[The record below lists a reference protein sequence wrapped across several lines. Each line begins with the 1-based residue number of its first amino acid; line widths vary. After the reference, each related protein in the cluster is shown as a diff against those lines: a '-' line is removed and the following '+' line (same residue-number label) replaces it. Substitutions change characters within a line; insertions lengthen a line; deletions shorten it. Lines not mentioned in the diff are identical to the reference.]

1 MKYSLILVFITFLCI
16 SCGTEKE
23 KKDHTNQ
30 RDLFNNS
37 IQVIDKYKSKLS
49 KSQNST
55 ELDSLF
61 SLFEEELGD
70 LNMKY
75 PAKTDFEMAEDE
87 NDTLSTQIMEI
98 INLRDSIRRSFI
110 STELPVDSVKFAE
123 ESHSTISTIEM

>member
-30 RDLFNNS
+30 RDLFNKS